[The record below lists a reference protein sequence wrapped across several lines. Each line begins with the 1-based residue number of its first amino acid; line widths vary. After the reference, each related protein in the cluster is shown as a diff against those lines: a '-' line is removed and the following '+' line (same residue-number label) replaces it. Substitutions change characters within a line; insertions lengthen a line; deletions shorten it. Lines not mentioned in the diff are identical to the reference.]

1 MGPQSTTEFA
11 KMLRYNTSL
20 QFLDLESNQLTG
32 GGNEFWAIYEFVNF
46 LDYNKTLLSLNVA
59 NNELDEKCG

>member
-1 MGPQSTTEFA
+1 M
-11 KMLRYNTSL
+11 
-20 QFLDLESNQLTG
+20 TG